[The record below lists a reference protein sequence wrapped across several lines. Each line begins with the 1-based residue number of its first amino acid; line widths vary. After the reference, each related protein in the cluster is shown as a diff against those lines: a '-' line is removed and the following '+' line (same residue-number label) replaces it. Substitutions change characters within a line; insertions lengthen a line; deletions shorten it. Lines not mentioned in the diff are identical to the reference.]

1 MRDGSGENGQEA
13 IDYHARLNAIIIK
26 AQYSQQ
32 DKVTLAE
39 LAQKYGFHR
48 LNLPVDA
55 FIYLKKI
62 RAGLF
67 STKNGAL
74 VVSAKSRSDWTGW
87 FELRRDDVIWEVTL
101 NTAKV
106 IAEVD
111 ADILVCIEAENRV
124 VLQRFNQVVLMPQFN
139 GSIPHVMLI
148 DRNDRRGID
157 VGIMSHYP
165 TTLITSHI
173 GDLDARGEKV
183 FSRDCPV
190 YTINLD
196 NGKSIAIFANHFKS
210 KRGGDNAASEARRR
224 SQAPRE
230 SQIAQA
236 PLSTANYVLIA
247 GDLNDTPGSPEL
259 APAFANNFVDVMSY
273 PDYPTDR
280 LGIYGT
286 ALAVNK
292 LDYLVMSPS
301 LRQCLLTTG
310 I

>member
-1 MRDGSGENGQEA
+1 MRLKIATFNLENLFTRPSAMRDGGGENGQEA
-13 IDYHARLNAIIIK
+13 IDDHARLNAIIIK

-67 STKNGAL
+67 LTKNGAL

-148 DRNDRRGID
+148 DENDRRGID
-157 VGIMSHYP
+157 LGVKSHYP
-165 TTLITSHI
+165 ITSHI
-173 GDLDARGEKV
+173 GNLMHVAKR
-183 FSRDCPV
+183 FSAA
-190 YTINLD
+190 
-196 NGKSIAIFANHFKS
+196 IALFTQLTLTT
-210 KRGGDNAASEARRR
+210 E
-224 SQAPRE
+224 
-230 SQIAQA
+230 
-236 PLSTANYVLIA
+236 
-247 GDLNDTPGSPEL
+247 
-259 APAFANNFVDVMSY
+259 
-273 PDYPTDR
+273 
-280 LGIYGT
+280 
-286 ALAVNK
+286 
-292 LDYLVMSPS
+292 SPS
-301 LRQCLLTTG
+301 PYLPIISKVNAVVITRRLKRDADPRLQGKVKLHKPH
-310 I
+310 